1 MSRPSRGGANHPPPR
16 VRITHPRTDAA
27 RRVPA
32 RPVSHE
38 IDEQTQL
45 GEVYMASLVR
55 SQRRLALLVCSVTA
69 VLLAGTAF
77 LGALVPAFARLRV
90 FGIAGPWLVL
100 GGLIYPAMI
109 ALAAYAVRHAERNE
123 RDFTQLV
130 QRR

>member
-1 MSRPSRGGANHPPPR
+1 MSHPARR

-32 RPVSHE
+32 RPVIHE

-55 SQRRLALLVCSVTA
+55 SQRRLALLVCTLTA
-69 VLLAGTAF
+69 GVLAGTAL
-77 LGALVPAFARLRV
+77 LGALVPGFARVRV

-100 GGLIYPAMI
+100 GVLIYPAMI
-109 ALAAYAVRHAERNE
+109 GLAAYTVRHAERNE

-130 QRR
+130 ERR